1 MSIKPPLC
9 LTIFSESLT
18 LPCNYTTHQC
28 QLTPLKNRL
37 GHIHQNSCCSPVSSI
52 PWKQWIWLFIHEK
65 LVNQQRAGSTGS
77 RSAASG
83 IYVFQSPAV
92 IHSRTWKTG
101 ERKGCPDMT
110 YFGKKKREPFPPS
123 SFLFLLFLSSSFFS
137 LFLYLSLS
145 HSLCHSLDLKECRP
159 GSMTVQQVPHLI
171 YAHFQSSSLRAKS
184 QSAGLSPLPAS
195 AVAINLPP
203 LRWRHFSAP

>member
-52 PWKQWIWLFIHEK
+52 PWKQWIWLFIHGK

-110 YFGKKKREPFPPS
+110 YFGKKKREPFPPP
-123 SFLFLLFLSSSFFS
+123 SFLFLLFYLPPFSPSFFTSPS
-137 LFLYLSLS
+137 LTLSVT
-145 HSLCHSLDLKECRP
+145 HSTWK
-159 GSMTVQQVPHLI
+159 
-171 YAHFQSSSLRAKS
+171 
-184 QSAGLSPLPAS
+184 SAGLARWQSNRSHTWFMHTSSPPVWEPNPKVQASLPCQR
-195 AVAINLPP
+195 LQ
-203 LRWRHFSAP
+203 